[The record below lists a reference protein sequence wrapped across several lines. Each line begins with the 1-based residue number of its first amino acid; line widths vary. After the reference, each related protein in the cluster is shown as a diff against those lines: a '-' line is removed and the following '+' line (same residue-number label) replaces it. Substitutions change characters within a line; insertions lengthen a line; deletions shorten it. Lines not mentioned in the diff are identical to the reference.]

1 MGRKGKGYGKLPPP
15 IGKPINRSA
24 PISQGLLLSCPIN
37 EAGGLTVIDYAQGA
51 VGTPTAILTR
61 TARGSATASASRVSF
76 VIGNPKN
83 IAPTN
88 TSPFSVSQW
97 VYFTGSTALTYLW
110 GWGSS
115 VTGTYSYISSG
126 LISFDYYGP
135 NTFYV
140 RTTSTVA
147 LVANTWNHV
156 VFTRDSL
163 NLTYPNS
170 TNKIYI
176 NGVDVG
182 ATFNGGSGAPSTINL
197 SALQFSIGSRG
208 TNASNWPGNINNFNM
223 WNRQLSQTEIR
234 KLYSDPYCMYK

>member
-15 IGKPINRSA
+15 IGRPINRSA
-24 PISQGLLLSCPIN
+24 PISQGLLLACPIN
-37 EAGGLTVIDYAQGA
+37 EAGGLNVRDYAQGV
-51 VGTPTAILTR
+51 VGTPTAILGR

-83 IAPTN
+83 IASTN

-97 VYFTGSTALTYLW
+97 LYYTGSASLNYLW

-115 VTGTYSYISSG
+115 SFGTYSYISSG
-126 LISFDYYGP
+126 LISFDYLGA
-135 NTFYV
+135 NNFYV

-156 VFTRDSL
+156 VCTRDSL

-182 ATFNGGSGAPSTINL
+182 VTFNGGNGTPSTVNL
-197 SALQFSIGSRG
+197 SALQFSIGARG
-208 TNASNWPGNINNFNM
+208 TTSGWPGNINNFNM
-223 WNRQLSQTEIR
+223 WNRKLSQTEIR

>member
-15 IGKPINRSA
+15 IGRPINRSA
-24 PISQGLLLSCPIN
+24 SISQGLLLACPIN

-51 VGTPTAILTR
+51 IGTPTAALAR
-61 TARGSATASASRVSF
+61 TTRGSALVGSNRISF
-76 VIGNPKN
+76 VTGNPKN
-83 IAPTN
+83 VASTN
-88 TSPFSVSQW
+88 VSPFSVSCW
-97 VYFTGSTALTYLW
+97 VYYVSNSGTGYFW
-110 GWGSS
+110 GWG
-115 VTGTYSYISSG
+115 TSG
-126 LISFDYYGP
+126 NGVYCYLVSGIPSFDYYGGL
-135 NTFYV
+135 YV
-140 RTTSTVA
+140 RTTSSVA

-156 VFTRDSL
+156 VCTRDSL

-182 ATFNGGSGAPSTINL
+182 ATVNGGGGAPSTVNL
-197 SALQFSIGSRG
+197 SALQFSIGARG
-208 TNASNWPGNINNFNM
+208 ASASTWVGNINNFNM